1 MTPTILS
8 SVLLFI
14 KILTIIGLFVY
25 IAFAAIIVR
34 QEQLM
39 NGVFEEGFEQVLKLL
54 VFIHLAA
61 SVGVM
66 FFAFV
71 LL

>member
-8 SVLLFI
+8 SILLFI
-14 KILTIIGLFVY
+14 KILTLVGLFVY
-25 IAFAAIIVR
+25 VAFAAIIVR

-39 NGVFEEGFEQVLKLL
+39 NGVFEEGFEPVLKLF
-54 VFIHLAA
+54 VFTHLAA
-61 SVGVM
+61 SVGLI
-66 FFAFV
+66 FLAFV